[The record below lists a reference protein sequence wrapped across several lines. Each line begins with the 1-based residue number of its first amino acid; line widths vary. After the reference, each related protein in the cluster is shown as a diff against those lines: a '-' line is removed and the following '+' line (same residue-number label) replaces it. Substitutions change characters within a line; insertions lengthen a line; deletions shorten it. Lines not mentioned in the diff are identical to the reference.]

1 MTYQVGIVAV
11 PESDAGPSEDMQAVA
26 ELQHRVH
33 LQESGHDDWGSSAE
47 SISKDYASQQYTG
60 KIYALARDSE
70 QAVGTVVA
78 WWDKA
83 ADRPIGY
90 FNMAVPNEHFTSIL
104 ADELWRVTREALLAS
119 GASSVQCWIPR
130 PWPNDPQEAAWLT
143 PSVGTGAVPRDDWSD
158 WLLGEGF
165 TLEQASAA
173 QLLQVEEGLQRCHQL
188 SYSKTRGY
196 ATKTWR
202 GPTPE
207 DLVDAMV
214 AIRNR
219 MPHEAPNAGFDDR
232 DFQETAERLRS
243 RESRAA
249 ERGEVAVTTVVL
261 HEASGEIVGY
271 TVLQVMPTGVAA
283 VQDDTLVLREHRGH
297 RLGRALKVTNLR
309 EMAEHHP
316 DVERVHT
323 WSAAENTHMIAIN
336 AAIGFRE
343 NGVEAG
349 WQWRPP
355 QPLGR

>member
-11 PESDAGPSEDMQAVA
+11 PEPDDGPSEDMQAVA
-26 ELQHRVH
+26 DLQHRVH
-33 LQESGHDDWGSSAE
+33 LEESGHDDWGLDAQRLTN
-47 SISKDYASQQYTG
+47 DYRSQQFTN
-60 KIYALARDSE
+60 KVQILARDGG
-70 QAVGTVVA
+70 QPVGTVVA
-78 WWDKA
+78 WWDKS
-83 ADRPIGY
+83 ADPPTAF
-90 FNMAVPNEHFTSIL
+90 FNIAVPEEHFSTDLIN
-104 ADELWRVTREALLAS
+104 ELWAETRSASADS
-119 GASSVQCWIPR
+119 GARSVQCWIPR
-130 PWPNDPQEAAWLT
+130 PWPNNPQEAAWLT
-143 PSVGTGAVPRDDWSD
+143 PAVGTGAVPRDDWSE
-158 WLLGEGF
+158 WLLGAGF

-188 SYSKTRGY
+188 SYSKTPGY

-214 AIRNR
+214 AIHNR

-232 DFQETAERLRS
+232 NFQETAERLRV
-243 RESRAA
+243 RESRTA

-261 HEASGEIVGY
+261 HEASGEVVGF
-271 TVLQVMPTGVAA
+271 TVLQVMPTGMAA
-283 VQDDTLVLREHRGH
+283 VQDDTLVLRRHRGH

-323 WSAAENTHMIAIN
+323 WNAAENTHMIAIN

-355 QPLGR
+355 TS